1 MFYSLYYYYVRIPQV
16 CCCLS
21 SLGTYCT
28 TNSGIL
34 ILKPIIFGNKK
45 MNFNIIITEALVAT
59 SQPVFALLDHGGE
72 K

>member
-16 CCCLS
+16 CCRLA
-21 SLGTYCT
+21 SLGNFCL

-45 MNFNIIITEALVAT
+45 MNFNIIITEAVVAT
-59 SQPVFALLDHGGE
+59 SQTVFALLDHGGRR
-72 K
+72 